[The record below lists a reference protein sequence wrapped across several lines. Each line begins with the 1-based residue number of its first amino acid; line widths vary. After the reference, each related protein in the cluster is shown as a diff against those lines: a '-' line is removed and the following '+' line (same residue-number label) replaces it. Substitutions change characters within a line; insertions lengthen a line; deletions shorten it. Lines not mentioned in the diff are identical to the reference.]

1 VLRTE
6 ATMPS
11 VIATVRDLVPNRP
24 LTYEESLRVA
34 ERQAGRLLELAS
46 ITEPRVPEGVVATLP
61 RMQVERLT
69 PIPVSGSTHWAK
81 GRWVIVL
88 NAGEPQGRQR
98 YSLMHEFKHVLDHNV
113 VRVLYPATAGMTS
126 HARIEQVCD
135 YFAACLLMPRMWVKR
150 SWGSGM
156 QDIATLAR
164 HYAVSQSAMRVR
176 LLQTGVME
184 ASPRCL
190 GEGWT
195 KYTRPIRQPY
205 YRLSSALAA

>member
-1 VLRTE
+1 
-6 ATMPS
+6 MPS
-11 VIATVRDLVPNRP
+11 AIATLRDLVPTRP

-34 ERQAGRLLELAS
+34 ERQAGRLLELAGVS
-46 ITEPRVPEGVVATLP
+46 EPPVPEGVVATLP

-88 NAGEPQGRQR
+88 NGAEPQGRQR

-113 VRVLYPATAGMTS
+113 VRVLYPASAGMTS

-150 SWGSGM
+150 AWGSDRV
-156 QDIATLAR
+156 QDIAVLAR
-164 HYAVSQSAMRVR
+164 RFAVSQSAMRVR

-184 ASPRCL
+184 APPRCL

-195 KYTRPIRQPY
+195 KYTRPVRQTY
-205 YRLSSALAA
+205 YRLSGAVAA